1 MEVPLGFVYFRCAN
15 VAGFVQ
21 GKMGNEWF
29 GIDKC
34 AREMGTENDRGRRQG
49 RREEKNLIKRIK
61 E

>member
-34 AREMGTENDRGRRQG
+34 AREMEQKMK
-49 RREEKNLIKRIK
+49 EEGD
-61 E
+61 